1 MSVQQRM
8 TRGLSSLLQPRL
20 TQRAQSELQQLQLS
34 GSVTLTEERDER
46 VCAFEKEDHKLATAL
61 IYRASMRGE
70 QQLPSFAFVWHNF
83 APPRV
88 RFFTWL
94 LTQNSIHCK
103 VNLSRKGI
111 VHEATCDICTKEDED
126 ADHIISGCEFARQF
140 WLKIG
145 WNPDDIHH
153 VDTL

>member
-1 MSVQQRM
+1 MIYKASV
-8 TRGLSSLLQPRL
+8 
-20 TQRAQSELQQLQLS
+20 
-34 GSVTLTEERDER
+34 
-46 VCAFEKEDHKLATAL
+46 
-61 IYRASMRGE
+61 RGE
-70 QQLPSFAFVWHNF
+70 QKHPSFAFVWHNF

-88 RFFTWL
+88 RFFAWL

-153 VDTL
+153 VDTLWSTTPPPSDTKESCINLDPSLLLGIVEAPT